1 MLLND
6 NFLTEDEFY
15 DKMRMEILDDQK
27 FQTISES
34 VAGVL
39 GFSALALL
47 GGFGGALIAKSREN
61 KKGKIKGFFKR
72 IFGKKSEFDFD
83 ANKGRA
89 VVKREQDKAKE
100 AQERFPEVFKAI
112 KVGDWDEAEFLFKK
126 SNYTDNPEMI
136 KAVAMAICDK
146 LGEPP
151 LYVYPSGNEAY
162 FKCKQ
167 IVGIKYAKAITQAV
181 IAAMKQKK
189 SYISIA
195 DADIDNV

>member
-1 MLLND
+1 MDLNN
-6 NFLTEDEFY
+6 NFLTEEEFY
-15 DKMRMEILDDQK
+15 NNLRMEVLDDNR

-34 VAGVL
+34 VATIL

-61 KKGKIKGFFKR
+61 KKGKIRGFFKR
-72 IFGKKSEFDFD
+72 LFGKKKSFDFD
-83 ANKGRA
+83 TNKNRA
-89 VVKREQDKAKE
+89 VVKREQDKARI
-100 AQERFPEVFKAI
+100 AQDRLPEVFDAI
-112 KVGDWDEAEFLFKK
+112 KHDDWDEAEMLFKK

-151 LYVYPSGNEAY
+151 LYIYPTGNEAY

-167 IVGIKYAKAITQAV
+167 IVGMKYAKALTQAV
-181 IAAMKQKK
+181 IAAMRQNK
-189 SYISIA
+189 SYNSIA
-195 DADIDNV
+195 NVDIDNI